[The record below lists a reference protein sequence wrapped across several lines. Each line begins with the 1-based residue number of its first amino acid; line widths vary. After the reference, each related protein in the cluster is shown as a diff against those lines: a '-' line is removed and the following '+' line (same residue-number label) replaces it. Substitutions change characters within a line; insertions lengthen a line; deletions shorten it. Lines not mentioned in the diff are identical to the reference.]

1 MDELVKLVSQKA
13 GISEAQSKTAV
24 DVVVKFLKQ
33 KLPQPIAGQ
42 IDTVLAGGKI
52 DDITKGLG
60 GMLGKK

>member
-13 GISEAQSKTAV
+13 GISEAQAKTAV

-42 IDTVLAGGKI
+42 IDTLLAGGKI

-60 GMLGKK
+60 GLLGKK